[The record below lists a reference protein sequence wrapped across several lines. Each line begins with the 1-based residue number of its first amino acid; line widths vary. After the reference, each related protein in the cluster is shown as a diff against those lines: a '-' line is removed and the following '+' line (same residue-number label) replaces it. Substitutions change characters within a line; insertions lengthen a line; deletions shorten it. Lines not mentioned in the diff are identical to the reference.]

1 MGEVRSIEWIRSDAS
16 AAAERFELDGKPPTN
31 PFAPGTHAH
40 KVWAG
45 AYYTH
50 STKDR
55 AAQPA

>member
-1 MGEVRSIEWIRSDAS
+1 MGEVRSIEWIKADAK
-16 AAAERFELDGKPPTN
+16 AAWERWEEQSTAPTN
-31 PFAPGTHAH
+31 PFATGTHAH

-55 AAQPA
+55 AAQAA